1 MLNYPF
7 YFFACFHFFCIVILN
22 PYLLHTSSSSIPE
35 TIYMD
40 YLFHLFQPSFSFFNI
55 NLPETPSLSLL
66 QFKTKL
72 KQKEDFPGDCVVNSL
87 RTNTVDSDSNSG
99 PGRSP
104 GEGSGNSS
112 LQYSC
117 LGNHMGREAWW
128 ATVHGIAKSRTRHS
142 NLTTKT
148 KRNNINNTH

>member
-7 YFFACFHFFCIVILN
+7 YFFVCFHFFSVVILN
-22 PYLLHTSSSSIPE
+22 PYLLHSSGSSILE
-35 TIYMD
+35 TIYMV

-72 KQKEDFPGDCVVNSL
+72 KQKEDFPGDRVVKNL
-87 RTNTVDSDSNSG
+87 PTNAVDSDSNSG

-104 GEGSGNSS
+104 WRRKWQLITPVFLPGKSHGQGSMLG
-112 LQYSC
+112 YSPWDC
-117 LGNHMGREAWW
+117 KELD
-128 ATVHGIAKSRTRHS
+128 
-142 NLTTKT
+142 KT
-148 KRNNINNTH
+148 